1 MRCTVDTSDRRAIA
15 RVRRAIV
22 EEIGP
27 HIASADDRFA
37 VEVIAGEVLAAELEH
52 GGTSVVVEASAG
64 PTGATM
70 QIWDQSPAMNVDDDP
85 IRKAI
90 LSALESVIQIER
102 SQGGSHI
109 VVRLPFREKGRLLHG
124 HRIWQLASALV
135 FERTSALE
143 CRIRETMQP
152 NSSSAR
158 RSGKP

>member
-15 RVRRAIV
+15 HVRRAIV

-27 HIASADDRFA
+27 HIADADDRFA
-37 VEVIAGEVLAAELEH
+37 IEVIAGEVLAAELEH
-52 GGTSVVVEASAG
+52 GGTNVVVEASAG
-64 PTGATM
+64 PTGATL

-90 LSALESVIQIER
+90 LAALESIIQIER
-102 SQGGSHI
+102 SQGGTHI

-135 FERTSALE
+135 FERTSALDRRLKSALDE
-143 CRIRETMQP
+143 R
-152 NSSSAR
+152 SSSEPHSAK
-158 RSGKP
+158 S